1 MSLSNLVAHY
11 YYLGNHLKP
20 AVLLGDR
27 LQRPLEGGEVVSV
40 LRVGQDGMGEGNSL
54 QLKKIGNVLYFRKKK
69 HLRTCSELSG
79 PRLLSSTCLRWL
91 MLNTPRRS
99 GISRRRLLN

>member
-27 LQRPLEGGEVVSV
+27 LQRPLEGGEIVSV

-54 QLKKIGNVLYFRKKK
+54 QFKKIGNVLYFRKKNIYV
-69 HLRTCSELSG
+69 
-79 PRLLSSTCLRWL
+79 PAASSPAPGCC
-91 MLNTPRRS
+91 
-99 GISRRRLLN
+99 RRRASGGSC

>member
-40 LRVGQDGMGEGNSL
+40 LRVGQYGMGEGNSL

-69 HLRTCSELSG
+69 SIYV
-79 PRLLSSTCLRWL
+79 PAASSPAPGCC
-91 MLNTPRRS
+91 
-99 GISRRRLLN
+99 RRRASGGSC

>member
-1 MSLSNLVAHY
+1 M
-11 YYLGNHLKP
+11 
-20 AVLLGDR
+20 LLGDR

-69 HLRTCSELSG
+69 NTYLQRALRPQVVVVDVPQVAHVEHAAKVRDIAEKAVKSK
-79 PRLLSSTCLRWL
+79 
-91 MLNTPRRS
+91 
-99 GISRRRLLN
+99 IYI